1 MNSVFSRWRPAVF
14 MVTYCMLE
22 CLSRFLVAVDR
33 RHGPEVA
40 METVK
45 LAEDFL
51 LSSDGIVVGLDLS
64 GDPTVSSDC
73 NNIILH
79 LFLAAVSI
87 SLIIQVGHGK
97 DLLSALQKAKNCG
110 LKLALHLSEVR
121 AHGNISISEVCFGM
135 NAFTWFTPE
144 FVCISGSLSERWVRA
159 VVELASW

>member
-1 MNSVFSRWRPAVF
+1 M
-14 MVTYCMLE
+14 
-22 CLSRFLVAVDR
+22 AVDR

-51 LSSDGIVVGLDLS
+51 LSSDGVVVGLDLS
-64 GDPTVSSDC
+64 GDPNVSSDF
-73 NNIILH
+73 NSYNTYIILH

-121 AHGNISISEVCFGM
+121 AHGNISILEVCFDM
-135 NAFTWFTPE
+135 NFFTRFTQE
-144 FVCISGSLSERWVRA
+144 SVCGSGSFSERRVRA
-159 VVELASW
+159 AVELAS

>member
-1 MNSVFSRWRPAVF
+1 
-14 MVTYCMLE
+14 MLTFFTRN
-22 CLSRFLVAVDR
+22 RFLVAVDR

-73 NNIILH
+73 NNITLH
-79 LFLAAVSI
+79 LFLAAVFI

-110 LKLALHLSEVR
+110 LKLSLHLSEVR
-121 AHGNISISEVCFGM
+121 AHGNISI
-135 NAFTWFTPE
+135 
-144 FVCISGSLSERWVRA
+144 
-159 VVELASW
+159 